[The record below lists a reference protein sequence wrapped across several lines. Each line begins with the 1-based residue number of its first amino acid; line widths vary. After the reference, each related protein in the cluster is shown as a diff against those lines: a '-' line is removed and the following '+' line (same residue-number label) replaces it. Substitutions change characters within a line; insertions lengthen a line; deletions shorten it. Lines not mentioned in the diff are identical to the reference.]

1 MPDFEFGQQRKLP
14 YSLEAEQSVLGSIM
28 IDPESF
34 TRIAGKINHTD
45 FYLEEHRDIYL
56 AMQNLFL
63 ESRQIDPVTLIDRLV
78 ASGVK
83 DRERTVSY
91 VKVLAEAV
99 PTAANILDYAA
110 IVRNKSLLRQLIEV
124 STEIADMAFEE
135 HENAKDVL
143 SAAESK
149 ISALSDENV
158 AGDFVHMCC
167 SKPIPKSMP
176 APRIRESW
184 AVPPVTENW
193 MRCLWDWARGI
204 WFWWAPD
211 RVWEKP
217 LLL

>member
-1 MPDFEFGQQRKLP
+1 MADFEFGQQRKLP

-158 AGDFVHMCC
+158 AGDFVH
-167 SKPIPKSMP
+167 
-176 APRIRESW
+176 IRD
-184 AVPPVTENW
+184 V
-193 MRCLWDWARGI
+193 
-204 WFWWAPD
+204 
-211 RVWEKP
+211 
-217 LLL
+217 LLETYS